1 MRTSESVGTLAWTP
15 FFVDLARQDL
25 EAGVVDSAAASLG
38 KISNAAQGECDVLL
52 VRRAVARAAGN
63 RADEAGISAALAAS
77 RPGSYPAAEWGDGHN
92 LSLCVDPEADA
103 GSALEVAVLPE
114 GPALM
119 AWGWDGADSS
129 WRHIEGPARLRV
141 PLSGLSGRR
150 TFSLQTLAGA
160 KVAVV
165 DAVVVGAPL
174 AEASPA
180 DQAPPRTAANVTG
193 MAGNEKLKSTS
204 P

>member
-1 MRTSESVGTLAWTP
+1 LRGSESVGTLAWTP
-15 FFVDLARQDL
+15 FFVDLARQYL
-25 EAGVVDSAAASLG
+25 EAGLVDSAAAALG
-38 KISNAAQGECDVLL
+38 KISNAARGECDVLL
-52 VRRAVARAAGN
+52 ARRAVARAAGN

-77 RPGSYPAAEWGDGHN
+77 RPGSYPAAEWGDGHS

-114 GPALM
+114 GPALVT
-119 AWGWDGADSS
+119 WGWDGADSS
-129 WRHIEGPARLRV
+129 WRHISGPDRLRV

-150 TFSLQTLAGA
+150 TFSFRTLAGA
-160 KVAVV
+160 KVSVV
-165 DAVVVGAPL
+165 DAVVA
-174 AEASPA
+174 ADSPA
-180 DQAPPRTAANVTG
+180 AQAPPRTAANVTG